1 MLQGKINL
9 SNFINVIENIFTRV
23 SKDSNEKIDKKDF
36 EFKT

>member
-23 SKDSNEKIDKKDF
+23 SKDSNEKIYKKDF